1 MNSTIPASAAASS
14 INKVTNLVIA
24 SVLFMFGLYAFDEW
38 RQVKDREEEHMQS
51 NLVLLTRTLDTFFLS
66 KRAGLFSLA
75 ETIAISPGGIDNLA
89 LAQQL
94 LTDYRKHRPEVSE
107 ISLSE
112 MNGKVLASSHAA
124 DRNGQPGLVDQSGFQ
139 DFARDTKDQHDIYL
153 GRPQRDAQSQDWV
166 FTLRYVLR
174 DAQGKPRAVLTD
186 VFPVDFLESLWKDAP
201 LVQQLTVGV
210 LRDDGYLM
218 TRLPV
223 PATVTKDEVYGMRRD
238 GVLVRYLAQHQ
249 FPLQGRVEGPNA
261 LLKGQNFIN
270 LFHRLDRLPATVF
283 VGQPESRFFQ
293 VWARSIDTPLA
304 LTALLLVFIKLVSLR
319 LARREHEAEQQRLAV
334 ERVLRESETEQRSLI
349 DNLMTGLVI
358 HDATGAVVRC
368 NAEASNLL
376 GLSFEQMTGKQL
388 IDPAWSFVNEQGA
401 VMPVSD
407 YPASRVLATREPV
420 NGVVGGIVRGK
431 DAGICWVLSRADPW
445 FTTDGQLDKIVVTF
459 VDITMRRKLT
469 SQLQDRELKFQALFD
484 NSMDAVLLTSPDGT
498 VLAVNQAACRLF
510 DLSEA
515 QIIARGRMGLADPAD
530 PRLQELLVQRQ
541 QRGQAAGLLTMVRGD
556 GSHFTAEIS
565 SSIYGDSEGRQYSSM
580 IVRDITERL
589 RSQAELEAANA
600 QMRRINEQLAEVA
613 HFDMLTHLPN
623 RVLLADRLQQAM
635 AHCVRRNKSLAVA
648 FLDLDGFKDINDR
661 YGHAAGDEFLVA
673 IAKRLRSA
681 LRDGDTLARI
691 GGDEFV
697 AVMIDLTAEQDC
709 EPLLLRLLQVAAEP
723 LLVNG
728 QSLQVSASIGVTIY
742 PQDGSSSEQ
751 LIRHADQAM
760 YLAKQA
766 GKNRFHLFDVA
777 SDAAIRI
784 KRESLE
790 QIATAIAQRELV
802 LYYQPQVNMQTGE
815 VVGMEALVR
824 WLHPQRGLLAPSQFL
839 PVIEDHD
846 MAIAIGERVL
856 DMALSQM
863 AQWLAVGLRM
873 PVSVNVFSKQLQQE
887 DFVHKLRQALAAHPS
902 VPSSALELEIVE
914 TSALQDMAQVSGLM
928 HACAE
933 LGVRFALDDFGTG
946 YSSLTYLKKLPAEL
960 LKIDQSFVRDMLEDR
975 DDLAIVQGVVGLSKA
990 FNRKVIAE
998 GVETVDHGRTLLA
1011 MGCVL
1016 GQGYGIARP
1025 MPAKQ
1030 VPGWLDQWQAQQPW
1044 VRETDADLQA

>member
-38 RQVKDREEEHMQS
+38 GQVRDREEEHMQS

-66 KRAGLFSLA
+66 KRAGMLSLA

-89 LAQQL
+89 QVQQL
-94 LTDYRKHRPEVSE
+94 LVDYLKYRPEVSQTYV
-107 ISLSE
+107 SD
-112 MNGKVLASSHAA
+112 MNGQLLASSHTPSLQGLPSLAA
-124 DRNGQPGLVDQSGFQ
+124 QPSFQ
-139 DFARDTKDQHDIYL
+139 DFARDARDLRDIYL
-153 GRPQRDAQSQDWV
+153 GRPQRDALDKDWV

-174 DAQGKPRAVLTD
+174 DQNGQAQAVLTD

-218 TRLPV
+218 TRFPV
-223 PATVTKDEVYGMRRD
+223 PAAVTKDEVYGTRRA
-238 GVLVRYLAQHQ
+238 GALIRYLTQQQ
-249 FPLQGRVEGPNA
+249 FPVQGRVEGPNA
-261 LLKGQNFIN
+261 LLNGQNFVN
-270 LFHRLDRLPATVF
+270 LFHRLDKLPVTVF
-283 VGQPESRFFQ
+283 VGQSERRFWQ

-304 LTALLLVFIKLVSLR
+304 LTALLLAFIKFVSLR
-319 LARREHEAEQQRLAV
+319 LARRESESAQQRLVV
-334 ERVLRESETEQRSLI
+334 EQVLRDSETEQRSLI

-388 IDPAWSFVNEQGA
+388 IDPAWSFLNEEGQT
-401 VMPVSD
+401 MPVSD
-407 YPASRVLATREPV
+407 YPASRVVATREPV
-420 NGVVGGIVRGK
+420 NGIVVGIVRSK
-431 DAGICWVLSRADPW
+431 DADICWVLCRADPW
-445 FTTDGQLDKIVVTF
+445 FTPVGALDKVVVTF

-510 DLSEA
+510 GLSEA
-515 QIIARGRMGLADPAD
+515 QIIARGRAGLADPSD
-530 PRLQELLVQRQ
+530 PRLQELLGRREQI
-541 QRGQAAGLLTMVRGD
+541 GQAAGLLTMVRGD
-556 GSHFTAEIS
+556 GSQFTAEIS

-580 IVRDITERL
+580 IVRDMTERL

-635 AHCVRRNKSLAVA
+635 AHCVRRQKSLAVA

-673 IAKRLRSA
+673 IAKRLRLA

-697 AVMIDLTAEQDC
+697 AVMSDLSTEHDC

-723 LLVNG
+723 LQVGGN
-728 QSLQVSASIGVTIY
+728 SLQVSASIGVTIY
-742 PQDGSSSEQ
+742 PQDGSSSE
-751 LIRHADQAM
+751 
-760 YLAKQA
+760 
-766 GKNRFHLFDVA
+766 NRFHLFDVA

-839 PVIEDHD
+839 PVIE
-846 MAIAIGERVL
+846 
-856 DMALSQM
+856 
-863 AQWLAVGLRM
+863 M
-873 PVSVNVFSKQLQQE
+873 PVSVNVFSRQLQQD
-887 DFVHKLRQALAAHPS
+887 DFVHKLRQALAAHPT

-960 LKIDQSFVRDMLEDR
+960 LKIDQSFVRDMLDDR

-998 GVETVDHGRTLLA
+998 GVETVAHGRKLLA

-1025 MPAKQ
+1025 MPAQQ
-1030 VPGWLDQWQAQQPW
+1030 VPGWLDQWRAQQPW
-1044 VRETDADLQA
+1044 VPQEDVGLPA

>member
-38 RQVKDREEEHMQS
+38 GQVRDREEEHMQS

-112 MNGKVLASSHAA
+112 MNGKVLASSHAV

-139 DFARDTKDQHDIYL
+139 DFARDAKDQHDIYL

-174 DAQGKPRAVLTD
+174 DAQGKPRAVLKD

-218 TRLPV
+218 TRFPV

-697 AVMIDLTAEQDC
+697 AVMTDLTAEQDC

-723 LLVNG
+723 LLVSG

-1025 MPAKQ
+1025 MPAQQ

-1044 VRETDADLQA
+1044 VRETDTDLPA

>member
-1 MNSTIPASAAASS
+1 
-14 INKVTNLVIA
+14 
-24 SVLFMFGLYAFDEW
+24 
-38 RQVKDREEEHMQS
+38 
-51 NLVLLTRTLDTFFLS
+51 
-66 KRAGLFSLA
+66 
-75 ETIAISPGGIDNLA
+75 
-89 LAQQL
+89 
-94 LTDYRKHRPEVSE
+94 
-107 ISLSE
+107 
-112 MNGKVLASSHAA
+112 
-124 DRNGQPGLVDQSGFQ
+124 
-139 DFARDTKDQHDIYL
+139 
-153 GRPQRDAQSQDWV
+153 
-166 FTLRYVLR
+166 
-174 DAQGKPRAVLTD
+174 
-186 VFPVDFLESLWKDAP
+186 
-201 LVQQLTVGV
+201 
-210 LRDDGYLM
+210 
-218 TRLPV
+218 
-223 PATVTKDEVYGMRRD
+223 
-238 GVLVRYLAQHQ
+238 
-249 FPLQGRVEGPNA
+249 
-261 LLKGQNFIN
+261 
-270 LFHRLDRLPATVF
+270 
-283 VGQPESRFFQ
+283 
-293 VWARSIDTPLA
+293 
-304 LTALLLVFIKLVSLR
+304 
-319 LARREHEAEQQRLAV
+319 V

-697 AVMIDLTAEQDC
+697 AVMTDLTAEQDC
-709 EPLLLRLLQVAAEP
+709 EPLLLRLLQVAADP
-723 LLVNG
+723 LLVSG

-902 VPSSALELEIVE
+902 VPSSGLELEIVE

-946 YSSLTYLKKLPAEL
+946 YSSLIYLKKLPAEL

-1025 MPAKQ
+1025 MPAQQ
-1030 VPGWLDQWQAQQPW
+1030 VPGWLDQWRAQQPW
-1044 VRETDADLQA
+1044 VRETDADLPA

>member
-38 RQVKDREEEHMQS
+38 GQVKDREEEHMQS

-139 DFARDTKDQHDIYL
+139 DFARDAKDQHDIYL

-174 DAQGKPRAVLTD
+174 DAQGQPRAVLTD

-218 TRLPV
+218 TRFPV

-407 YPASRVLATREPV
+407 YPASRVLATLEPV

-510 DLSEA
+510 NLSEA

-697 AVMIDLTAEQDC
+697 AVMTDLTAEQDC

-887 DFVHKLRQALAAHPS
+887 DFVHKLRRALAAHPS

-1025 MPAKQ
+1025 MPAQQ
-1030 VPGWLDQWQAQQPW
+1030 VPGWLDQWRAQQPW
-1044 VRETDADLQA
+1044 VRETDADLPA

>member
-38 RQVKDREEEHMQS
+38 GQVRDREEEHMQS

-66 KRAGLFSLA
+66 KRAGMLSLA

-89 LAQQL
+89 QVQQL
-94 LTDYRKHRPEVSE
+94 LVDYLKYRPEVSQTYV
-107 ISLSE
+107 SD
-112 MNGKVLASSHAA
+112 MNGQLLASSHTPSLQGLPSLAA
-124 DRNGQPGLVDQSGFQ
+124 QPSFQ
-139 DFARDTKDQHDIYL
+139 DFARDARDLRDIYL
-153 GRPQRDAQSQDWV
+153 GRPQRDALDKDWV

-174 DAQGKPRAVLTD
+174 DQNGQAQAVLTD

-218 TRLPV
+218 TRFPV
-223 PATVTKDEVYGMRRD
+223 PAAVTKDEVYGTRRA
-238 GVLVRYLAQHQ
+238 GALIRYLTQQQ
-249 FPLQGRVEGPNA
+249 FPVQGRVEGPNA
-261 LLKGQNFIN
+261 LLNGQNFVN
-270 LFHRLDRLPATVF
+270 LFHRLDKLPVTVF
-283 VGQPESRFFQ
+283 VGQSERRFWQ

-304 LTALLLVFIKLVSLR
+304 LTALLLTFIKFVSLR
-319 LARREHEAEQQRLAV
+319 LARRESESAQQRLVV
-334 ERVLRESETEQRSLI
+334 EQVLRDSETEQRSLI

-388 IDPAWSFVNEQGA
+388 IDPAWSFLNEEGQT
-401 VMPVSD
+401 MPVSD
-407 YPASRVLATREPV
+407 YPASRVVATREPV
-420 NGVVGGIVRGK
+420 NGIVVGIVRSK
-431 DAGICWVLSRADPW
+431 DADICWVLCRADPW
-445 FTTDGQLDKIVVTF
+445 FTPVGALDKIVVTF

-515 QIIARGRMGLADPAD
+515 QIIARGRTGLADPAD

-697 AVMIDLTAEQDC
+697 AVMTDLTAEQDC

-723 LLVNG
+723 LLVSG

-863 AQWLAVGLRM
+863 AQWLAVGLCM

-1025 MPAKQ
+1025 MPAQQ

-1044 VRETDADLQA
+1044 VRETDADLPA

>member
-38 RQVKDREEEHMQS
+38 GQVRDREEEHMQS

-66 KRAGLFSLA
+66 KRAGMFSLA

-139 DFARDTKDQHDIYL
+139 DFARDAKDQHDIYL

-218 TRLPV
+218 TRFPV
-223 PATVTKDEVYGMRRD
+223 PATVTKDEVYGVRRD

-407 YPASRVLATREPV
+407 YPASRVLATLEPV

-515 QIIARGRMGLADPAD
+515 QIIARGRMGRADPAD

-697 AVMIDLTAEQDC
+697 AVMTDLTAEQDC

-873 PVSVNVFSKQLQQE
+873 PVSVNVFSKQFQQE

-960 LKIDQSFVRDMLEDR
+960 LKIDQSFVRDMLDDR

-998 GVETVDHGRTLLA
+998 GVETVAHGRKLLA

-1025 MPAKQ
+1025 MPAQQ
-1030 VPGWLDQWQAQQPW
+1030 VPGWLDQWRAQQPW
-1044 VRETDADLQA
+1044 VPQEDVGLPA

>member
-1 MNSTIPASAAASS
+1 M
-14 INKVTNLVIA
+14 
-24 SVLFMFGLYAFDEW
+24 
-38 RQVKDREEEHMQS
+38 
-51 NLVLLTRTLDTFFLS
+51 
-66 KRAGLFSLA
+66 
-75 ETIAISPGGIDNLA
+75 
-89 LAQQL
+89 
-94 LTDYRKHRPEVSE
+94 
-107 ISLSE
+107 
-112 MNGKVLASSHAA
+112 
-124 DRNGQPGLVDQSGFQ
+124 
-139 DFARDTKDQHDIYL
+139 
-153 GRPQRDAQSQDWV
+153 
-166 FTLRYVLR
+166 
-174 DAQGKPRAVLTD
+174 
-186 VFPVDFLESLWKDAP
+186 
-201 LVQQLTVGV
+201 
-210 LRDDGYLM
+210 
-218 TRLPV
+218 
-223 PATVTKDEVYGMRRD
+223 
-238 GVLVRYLAQHQ
+238 
-249 FPLQGRVEGPNA
+249 
-261 LLKGQNFIN
+261 
-270 LFHRLDRLPATVF
+270 
-283 VGQPESRFFQ
+283 
-293 VWARSIDTPLA
+293 
-304 LTALLLVFIKLVSLR
+304 
-319 LARREHEAEQQRLAV
+319 
-334 ERVLRESETEQRSLI
+334 
-349 DNLMTGLVI
+349 
-358 HDATGAVVRC
+358 
-368 NAEASNLL
+368 
-376 GLSFEQMTGKQL
+376 
-388 IDPAWSFVNEQGA
+388 
-401 VMPVSD
+401 
-407 YPASRVLATREPV
+407 LATLEPV

-510 DLSEA
+510 NLSEA

-697 AVMIDLTAEQDC
+697 AVMTDLTAEQDC

-1025 MPAKQ
+1025 MPAQQ
-1030 VPGWLDQWQAQQPW
+1030 VPGWLDQWRAQQPW
-1044 VRETDADLQA
+1044 VRETDADLPA

>member
-38 RQVKDREEEHMQS
+38 GQVKDREEEHMQS

-139 DFARDTKDQHDIYL
+139 DFARDAKDQHDIYL

-174 DAQGKPRAVLTD
+174 DAQGQPRAVLTD

-218 TRLPV
+218 TRFPV

-407 YPASRVLATREPV
+407 YPASRVLATLEPV

-510 DLSEA
+510 NLSEA
-515 QIIARGRMGLADPAD
+515 QIIARGRTGLADPAD

-697 AVMIDLTAEQDC
+697 AVMTDLTAEQDC

-887 DFVHKLRQALAAHPS
+887 DFVHKLRRALAAHPS

-1025 MPAKQ
+1025 MPAQQ
-1030 VPGWLDQWQAQQPW
+1030 VPGWLDQWRAQQPW
-1044 VRETDADLQA
+1044 VRETDADLPA

>member
-38 RQVKDREEEHMQS
+38 GQVRDREEEHMQS

-66 KRAGLFSLA
+66 KRAGMFSLA

-139 DFARDTKDQHDIYL
+139 DFARDAKDQHDIYL

-218 TRLPV
+218 TRFPV
-223 PATVTKDEVYGMRRD
+223 PATVTKDEVYGVRRD

-407 YPASRVLATREPV
+407 YPASRVLATLEPV

-697 AVMIDLTAEQDC
+697 AVMTDLTAEQDC

-873 PVSVNVFSKQLQQE
+873 PVSVNVFSKQFQQE

-960 LKIDQSFVRDMLEDR
+960 LKLDQSFVRDMLDDR

-998 GVETVDHGRTLLA
+998 GVETVAHGRKLLA

-1025 MPAKQ
+1025 MPAQQ
-1030 VPGWLDQWQAQQPW
+1030 VPGWLDQWRAQQPW
-1044 VRETDADLQA
+1044 VPQEDVGLPA

>member
-38 RQVKDREEEHMQS
+38 GQVRDREEEHMQS

-66 KRAGLFSLA
+66 KRAGMFSLA

-139 DFARDTKDQHDIYL
+139 DFARDAKDQHDIYL

-218 TRLPV
+218 TRFPV

-697 AVMIDLTAEQDC
+697 AVMTDLTAEQDC

-856 DMALSQM
+856 EMALSQM

-1025 MPAKQ
+1025 MPAQQ

-1044 VRETDADLQA
+1044 VRETDTDLPA

>member
-1 MNSTIPASAAASS
+1 M
-14 INKVTNLVIA
+14 
-24 SVLFMFGLYAFDEW
+24 
-38 RQVKDREEEHMQS
+38 
-51 NLVLLTRTLDTFFLS
+51 
-66 KRAGLFSLA
+66 
-75 ETIAISPGGIDNLA
+75 
-89 LAQQL
+89 
-94 LTDYRKHRPEVSE
+94 
-107 ISLSE
+107 
-112 MNGKVLASSHAA
+112 
-124 DRNGQPGLVDQSGFQ
+124 
-139 DFARDTKDQHDIYL
+139 
-153 GRPQRDAQSQDWV
+153 
-166 FTLRYVLR
+166 
-174 DAQGKPRAVLTD
+174 
-186 VFPVDFLESLWKDAP
+186 
-201 LVQQLTVGV
+201 
-210 LRDDGYLM
+210 
-218 TRLPV
+218 
-223 PATVTKDEVYGMRRD
+223 
-238 GVLVRYLAQHQ
+238 
-249 FPLQGRVEGPNA
+249 
-261 LLKGQNFIN
+261 
-270 LFHRLDRLPATVF
+270 
-283 VGQPESRFFQ
+283 
-293 VWARSIDTPLA
+293 
-304 LTALLLVFIKLVSLR
+304 
-319 LARREHEAEQQRLAV
+319 
-334 ERVLRESETEQRSLI
+334 
-349 DNLMTGLVI
+349 
-358 HDATGAVVRC
+358 
-368 NAEASNLL
+368 
-376 GLSFEQMTGKQL
+376 
-388 IDPAWSFVNEQGA
+388 
-401 VMPVSD
+401 
-407 YPASRVLATREPV
+407 
-420 NGVVGGIVRGK
+420 
-431 DAGICWVLSRADPW
+431 
-445 FTTDGQLDKIVVTF
+445 
-459 VDITMRRKLT
+459 
-469 SQLQDRELKFQALFD
+469 
-484 NSMDAVLLTSPDGT
+484 
-498 VLAVNQAACRLF
+498 
-510 DLSEA
+510 
-515 QIIARGRMGLADPAD
+515 
-530 PRLQELLVQRQ
+530 
-541 QRGQAAGLLTMVRGD
+541 
-556 GSHFTAEIS
+556 
-565 SSIYGDSEGRQYSSM
+565 
-580 IVRDITERL
+580 
-589 RSQAELEAANA
+589 
-600 QMRRINEQLAEVA
+600 
-613 HFDMLTHLPN
+613 
-623 RVLLADRLQQAM
+623 
-635 AHCVRRNKSLAVA
+635 
-648 FLDLDGFKDINDR
+648 
-661 YGHAAGDEFLVA
+661 A

-697 AVMIDLTAEQDC
+697 AVMTDLTAEQDC

-723 LLVNG
+723 LQVSG

-1016 GQGYGIARP
+1016 GQGYGLSLIHI
-1025 MPAKQ
+1025 
-1030 VPGWLDQWQAQQPW
+1030 
-1044 VRETDADLQA
+1044 

>member
-1 MNSTIPASAAASS
+1 MNPSIQASAAASS
-14 INKVTNLVIA
+14 IHKVTNLVIA
-24 SVLFMFGLYAFDEW
+24 SVLLMVGLYAFDEW
-38 RQVKDREEEHMQS
+38 GQVKEREEQHMQS
-51 NLVLLTRTLDTFFLS
+51 NLMLLTRTLDTFFLS
-66 KRAGLFSLA
+66 KRAGMFSLA
-75 ETIAISPGGIDNLA
+75 ETMAVSPGGIDNLA

-94 LTDYRKHRPEVSE
+94 LADYRKHRPEVRQ
-107 ISLSE
+107 ISLSD
-112 MNGKVLASSHAA
+112 MSGKVLASSHAA
-124 DRNGQPGLVDQSGFQ
+124 DRTVQLDVADQSGFQ
-139 DFARDTKDQHDIYL
+139 DFARDAKDLHDIYL
-153 GRPQRDAQSQDWV
+153 GRPQRDVQGQDWV
-166 FTLRYVLR
+166 FTLRHVLR
-174 DAQGKPRAVLTD
+174 DAQGQPRAVLTD
-186 VFPVDFLESLWKDAP
+186 VFPVDFLESLWQDAP
-201 LVQQLTVGV
+201 LVQQITVGV

-218 TRLPV
+218 SRYPV
-223 PATVTKDEVYGMRRD
+223 PATVTKDEVYGTRRD
-238 GVLVRYLAQHQ
+238 GALIRYLTQHQ
-249 FPLQGRVEGPNA
+249 FPVQGRVEGPNA
-261 LLKGQNFIN
+261 LLNGQNFIN
-270 LFHRLDRLPATVF
+270 LFHRLDKLPATVF
-283 VGQPESRFFQ
+283 VGQPEIRFFQ

-304 LTALLLVFIKLVSLR
+304 LTALLLVFIKLVSRR
-319 LARREHEAEQQRLAV
+319 LARREQEAEQQRLAV

-420 NGVVGGIVRGK
+420 NGIVGGIVSGK
-431 DAGICWVLSRADPW
+431 DADICWVLSRADPW
-445 FTTDGQLDKIVVTF
+445 FTADGQLDKIVVTF

-484 NSMDAVLLTSPDGT
+484 NSMDAVLLTSPDGS

-510 DLSEA
+510 GLSEA
-515 QIIARGRMGLADPAD
+515 QIIARGRAGLADPSD
-530 PRLQELLVQRQ
+530 PRLQELLGRREQI
-541 QRGQAAGLLTMVRGD
+541 GQAAGLLTMARGD

-600 QMRRINEQLAEVA
+600 QMRRINEQLAQVA
-613 HFDMLTHLPN
+613 HFDILTHLPN

-635 AHCVRRNKSLAVA
+635 AHCVRRQKSLAVA

-673 IAKRLRSA
+673 IAKRLRLA

-697 AVMIDLTAEQDC
+697 AVMSDLSTEHDC

-723 LLVNG
+723 LQVGGN
-728 QSLQVSASIGVTIY
+728 SLQVSASIGVTIY

-784 KRESLE
+784 KRESLD
-790 QIATAIAQRELV
+790 QIAAAIAQHQLV

-824 WLHPQRGLLAPSQFL
+824 WLHPERGLLAPGQFL

-846 MAIAIGERVL
+846 LAIAIGERVL
-856 DMALSQM
+856 DLALSQM
-863 AQWLAVGLRM
+863 AQWLAAELHM
-873 PVSVNVFSKQLQQE
+873 PVSVNVFSRQLQRD
-887 DFVHKLRQALAAHPS
+887 DFVHKLRQALAAHPT

-960 LKIDQSFVRDMLEDR
+960 LKIDQSFVRDMLDDR

-998 GVETVDHGRTLLA
+998 GVETVAHGRKLLA

-1025 MPAKQ
+1025 MPAQQ
-1030 VPGWLDQWQAQQPW
+1030 VPGWLDQWRAQQPW
-1044 VRETDADLQA
+1044 VPQEDVGLPA

>member
-1 MNSTIPASAAASS
+1 
-14 INKVTNLVIA
+14 
-24 SVLFMFGLYAFDEW
+24 
-38 RQVKDREEEHMQS
+38 
-51 NLVLLTRTLDTFFLS
+51 
-66 KRAGLFSLA
+66 
-75 ETIAISPGGIDNLA
+75 
-89 LAQQL
+89 
-94 LTDYRKHRPEVSE
+94 
-107 ISLSE
+107 
-112 MNGKVLASSHAA
+112 
-124 DRNGQPGLVDQSGFQ
+124 
-139 DFARDTKDQHDIYL
+139 
-153 GRPQRDAQSQDWV
+153 
-166 FTLRYVLR
+166 
-174 DAQGKPRAVLTD
+174 
-186 VFPVDFLESLWKDAP
+186 
-201 LVQQLTVGV
+201 
-210 LRDDGYLM
+210 
-218 TRLPV
+218 LPV
-223 PATVTKDEVYGMRRD
+223 FLK
-238 GVLVRYLAQHQ
+238 
-249 FPLQGRVEGPNA
+249 
-261 LLKGQNFIN
+261 LL
-270 LFHRLDRLPATVF
+270 
-283 VGQPESRFFQ
+283 
-293 VWARSIDTPLA
+293 
-304 LTALLLVFIKLVSLR
+304 SLR
-319 LARREHEAEQQRLAV
+319 PAPREHEAEQQRLAV

-388 IDPAWSFVNEQGA
+388 IDPAWSFVNEQGT

-420 NGVVGGIVRGK
+420 NGIVGGIVSGK
-431 DAGICWVLSRADPW
+431 DADICWVLSRADPW
-445 FTTDGQLDKIVVTF
+445 FTADGQLDKIVVTF

-510 DLSEA
+510 GLSEA
-515 QIIARGRMGLADPAD
+515 QIIARGRAGLADPSD
-530 PRLQELLVQRQ
+530 PRLHELLGRREQI
-541 QRGQAAGLLTMVRGD
+541 GQAAGLLTMVRGD
-556 GSHFTAEIS
+556 GSRFTAEIS

-580 IVRDITERL
+580 IVRDMTERL

-635 AHCVRRNKSLAVA
+635 AHCVRRQKSLAVA

-673 IAKRLRSA
+673 IAKRLRLA

-691 GGDEFV
+691 GGGEVGAGMSDPSTEHG
-697 AVMIDLTAEQDC
+697 C
-709 EPLLLRLLQVAAEP
+709 EPPLPPLLPVAREP
-723 LLVNG
+723 LPGGGSALA
-728 QSLQVSASIGVTIY
+728 VSPSIGVTIY

-784 KRESLE
+784 KRESLD
-790 QIATAIAQRELV
+790 QIAAAIAQHQLV

-824 WLHPQRGLLAPSQFL
+824 WLHPERGLLAPGQFL

-846 MAIAIGERVL
+846 LAIAIGERVL
-856 DMALSQM
+856 DLALSQM
-863 AQWLAVGLRM
+863 AQWLAAGLHM
-873 PVSVNVFSKQLQQE
+873 PVSVNVFSRQLQQD
-887 DFVHKLRQALAAHPS
+887 DFVHKLRQALAAHPT

-960 LKIDQSFVRDMLEDR
+960 LKIDQSFVRDMLDDR

-998 GVETVDHGRTLLA
+998 GVETVAHGRKLLA

-1025 MPAKQ
+1025 MPAQQ
-1030 VPGWLDQWQAQQPW
+1030 VPGWLDQWRAQQPW
-1044 VRETDADLQA
+1044 VPQEDVGLPA

>member
-38 RQVKDREEEHMQS
+38 GQVKDREEEHMQS

-139 DFARDTKDQHDIYL
+139 DFARDAKDQHDIYL

-174 DAQGKPRAVLTD
+174 DAQGQPRAVLTD

-218 TRLPV
+218 TRFPV
-223 PATVTKDEVYGMRRD
+223 PAAVTKDEVYGMRRD

-407 YPASRVLATREPV
+407 YPASRVLATLEPV

-510 DLSEA
+510 NLSEA

-697 AVMIDLTAEQDC
+697 AVMTDLTAEQDC

-723 LLVNG
+723 LLVSG

-1025 MPAKQ
+1025 MPAQQ
-1030 VPGWLDQWQAQQPW
+1030 VPGWLDQWRAQQPW
-1044 VRETDADLQA
+1044 VRETDADLPA